1 MTNNRIMDHP
11 VLGKLEKE
19 ASFTFTF
26 DGKEYQAYEG
36 DTIASALLAH
46 GVRTLRVHER
56 SATPRGIYCNIGH
69 CMECRVTVN
78 GTSGV
83 RACLTEVKP
92 DMVVES
98 GKPKSTPFA
107 DRKNMPHTYTEL
119 EQQNKQEVGNS
130 HV

>member
-1 MTNNRIMDHP
+1 MNNRITDHP
-11 VLGKLEKE
+11 VLGKLELKDG
-19 ASFTFTF
+19 FTFTF
-26 DGKEYQAYEG
+26 DGEAYQAYAG
-36 DTIASALLAH
+36 DTIASALLAS

-56 SATPRGIYCNIGH
+56 SETPRGIYCNIGH

-98 GKPKSTPFA
+98 GKPKADPFA
-107 DRKNMPHTYTEL
+107 DREHMPHTYTEF
-119 EQQNKQEVGNS
+119 EQQKEGGR
-130 HV
+130 HG